1 MQGRTRS
8 GKLYHPPWE
17 DFASLKITDLLSS
30 GFQVHQT
37 DVSLEELLAAA
48 QDASETRSQAFED
61 AELDSDDGSEWE
73 DVDSRPPSPLSPLP
87 QSRSPSPETPVTLAA
102 SPALPDDLP
111 DPVILPLADS
121 PLPSQKSRKA
131 LHDKRRRQVKR
142 QKQASSPFTRRTSD
156 FDAHSFET
164 TKGGHWLGRRRP
176 QPRNSAQK
184 KKSRERWNAQRL
196 RTLKELLS
204 LGYFYIRWDG
214 KRPLLILDRH
224 GRIIAVMVG
233 APEDPEWPSVVAKA
247 AEAMRQAREEGL
259 RTGAFTAGDDLHR
272 RGLYH
277 ILKGGVSYGGGQ
289 KRPGNLVNPPL
300 QQRLFQ
306 KLVKNTY
313 VRRVCGF
320 QSSAF
325 RTFGPKL
332 FDDYVTDLQ
341 ALFDHHP
348 GLQHNFSN
356 SIYPAVTFNLG
367 PQSVAFDHVD
377 DLNRPLGLCAVT
389 NAVTN
394 DGGFDHKK
402 SAHLYMKQLK
412 LETRYSITQYAAGG
426 LFRWVKYG
434 FRTAKQVLA
443 QGGRTLKDALDGAPG
458 KRHDDDLDLFSKVDG
473 LVADHAACFGK

>member
-1 MQGRTRS
+1 M
-8 GKLYHPPWE
+8 L
-17 DFASLKITDLLSS
+17 
-30 GFQVHQT
+30 
-37 DVSLEELLAAA
+37 
-48 QDASETRSQAFED
+48 
-61 AELDSDDGSEWE
+61 
-73 DVDSRPPSPLSPLP
+73 LP
-87 QSRSPSPETPVTLAA
+87 Q
-102 SPALPDDLP
+102 
-111 DPVILPLADS
+111 
-121 PLPSQKSRKA
+121 
-131 LHDKRRRQVKR
+131 
-142 QKQASSPFTRRTSD
+142 TSD

-164 TKGGHWLGRRRP
+164 TKGRHWLGRRRP

-184 KKSRERWNAQRL
+184 KKSRERWNAQQL

-204 LGYFYIRWDG
+204 LGYFYISWDG
-214 KRPLLILDRH
+214 KRPLLILDCH

-259 RTGAFTAGDDLHR
+259 RTGAFTSGDDLHR

-277 ILKGGVSYGGGQ
+277 TLKGGVSYGGGQ
-289 KRPGNLVNPPL
+289 KRPGNLVNRPL
-300 QQRLFQ
+300 QQHLFQ
-306 KLVKNTY
+306 KLVKNMY

-320 QSSAF
+320 QSSTRLSDF
-325 RTFGPKL
+325 RPKL

-367 PQSVAFDHVD
+367 PQSVAFDHTD
-377 DLNRPLGLCAVT
+377 DLNRPLGWCAVT
-389 NAVTN
+389 SAVTN

-412 LETRYSITQYAAGG
+412 LVIEFPPAATSLFPSAVIDHGNTPLCAKETRYSITQYAAGG

-458 KRHDDDLDLFSKVDG
+458 KRHDDGLDLFSKVDG
-473 LVADHAACFGK
+473 LAADHAACFGK